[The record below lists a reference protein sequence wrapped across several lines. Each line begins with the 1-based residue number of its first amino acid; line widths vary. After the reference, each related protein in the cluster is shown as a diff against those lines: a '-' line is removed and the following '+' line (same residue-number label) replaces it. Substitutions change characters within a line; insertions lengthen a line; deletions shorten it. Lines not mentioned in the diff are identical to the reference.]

1 MAQLRGK
8 TLAWSLPVLSLALVV
23 VAVLVLW
30 LAPAWR
36 PGAHLAPVLGYL
48 ALPLAFP
55 VVGALVAGREPANP
69 VGWLFGAIG
78 VVGGVLVA
86 ASAVAVAEPAL
97 PAHDWAT
104 WLTGWLNAA
113 ALGALGVALL
123 YFPAGRL
130 PSPRW
135 RVVIWLLGL
144 AVAGLLVAMSSQPE
158 VVGSAGIANPL
169 EIGLP
174 GGRRLY
180 EAVYTSGWLLLWAG
194 IVAAVSSLLARFSRA
209 RGELRQQLKWLAFAA
224 ALMGTLGVL
233 AIVAYFLGAGFLAAF
248 AGLGLLAIPVAV
260 GIAIGRYRLYDIDV
274 LINRT
279 LVYGLLTVV
288 LGACYAAT
296 VLLLGAGLGEQVLKD
311 PGAASAATLVA
322 AVAFRPVRRRIQ
334 AGVDRRFNRR
344 KYDAARTIEAFGTRL
359 RRLVDLDA
367 LTSELGAVVDETMQ
381 PIGSWLLLRP
391 LQPEAAPGPGGIAS
405 DDPLL
410 SGVHWTGRPV
420 DVGALQLDSAALREL
435 RVAGASVV
443 VPLIGQGELVGL
455 LNLGPRRG
463 GRPYSADD
471 RALLGDLASQA
482 APAVRLAQLVRQ
494 QQDEVRERER
504 IAHELH
510 VAQLIQQRFL
520 PPAPPDLPGWQLA
533 ALYRP
538 AQAVGGDFYDFI
550 PLPGGQV
557 GIVVG
562 DVTDKGMPAA
572 LVMATTHGILRAE
585 APRLVAPH
593 RVLERANDLLLNE
606 TFEHMFVTCLYAVL
620 DPASGSLRFANAG
633 HNLPY
638 LRGEAG
644 VAELRAT
651 GMPLGL
657 LPGQRYEEQTATAT
671 PGDDLLLY
679 SDGLTE
685 AHGPDREMF
694 GFPRLASLVGGG
706 AGGQELIDLLLAELA
721 AFTGPGWEQE
731 DDITLVTLQRAP
743 AASIATAPAG
753 AVGRVLAQFEV
764 PSKASNERLVID
776 RVAAAVRPLGLTR
789 DRLERLGTAVGE
801 AAKNA
806 IEHGNGN
813 NAELPVAVRVVTH
826 EGRLLVQV
834 TDHGGDRPVT
844 EPATPDL
851 AAKLAG
857 EQSSRGWGLFLI
869 QNLVDELHTTSDGR
883 HHTVELVMHL
893 DEASAVGGE
902 PVPARK
908 EDG

>member
-1 MAQLRGK
+1 MARLLRGK

-23 VAVLVLW
+23 VAALVLW

-36 PGAHLAPVLGYL
+36 PGGRLAPLLGYL

-78 VVGGVLVA
+78 VAGGLQLA
-86 ASAVAVAEPAL
+86 AGAVALAEPAL
-97 PAHDWAT
+97 PGRDWAS

-113 ALGALGVALL
+113 ALGGLGAALL
-123 YFPAGRL
+123 YFPDGRL
-130 PSPRW
+130 PSRRW
-135 RVVIWLLGL
+135 RAVVWLLAL
-144 AVAGLLVAMSSQPE
+144 AVAGLLVAVSSQPE
-158 VVGSAGIANPL
+158 VVGDAGVANPL
-169 EIGLP
+169 GVSLP
-174 GGRRLY
+174 GGRQLY
-180 EAVYTSGWLLLWAG
+180 EVLYSAGWFLLWAG
-194 IVAAVSSLLARFSRA
+194 ILAAVSSLRTRLSRA
-209 RGELRQQLKWLAFAA
+209 RGERRQQLKWLVYAA
-224 ALMGTLGVL
+224 TLLGVLGVL
-233 AIVAYFLGAGFLAAF
+233 AIVAYFFRAGDLAVF
-248 AGLGLLAIPVAV
+248 SGLGLLAIPIAV

-279 LVYGLLTVV
+279 LVYGLVTVV

-334 AGVDRRFNRR
+334 DGVDRRFNRR
-344 KYDAARTIEAFGTRL
+344 KYDAARTIEAFSTRL
-359 RRLVDLDA
+359 RQLVDLDA
-367 LTSELGAVVDETMQ
+367 LTLELEAVVDETMQ
-381 PIGSWLLLRP
+381 PTGNWLLLRP
-391 LQPEAAPGPGGIAS
+391 LQQEAAPGTGGIAS

-420 DVGALQLDSAALREL
+420 EVDALQLDSAALREL
-435 RVAGASVV
+435 RAAGARLV

-471 RALLGDLASQA
+471 RALLGGLASQA
-482 APAVRLAQLVRQ
+482 APAVRLTQLVRQ

-504 IAHELH
+504 IDHELH
-510 VAQLIQQRFL
+510 VATLIQQRFL

-593 RVLERANDLLLNE
+593 RVLERANDLLLDE

-620 DPASGSLRFANAG
+620 DPASGQLCFANAG

-657 LPGQRYEEQTATAT
+657 LPGMRYQEQTATIA
-671 PGDDLLLY
+671 PGEGLLLY

-694 GFPRLASLVGGG
+694 GFPRLAGLVGGG
-706 AGGQELIDLLLAELA
+706 ASGQELIDRLLAELA

-731 DDITLVTLQRAP
+731 DDITLVTLLRAP
-743 AASIATAPAG
+743 AASTAAAPAG
-753 AVGRVLAQFEV
+753 AAGRVLAQFEV

-776 RVAAAVRPLGLTR
+776 RMVAGGVG
-789 DRLERLGTAVGE
+789 GTCG
-801 AAKNA
+801 
-806 IEHGNGN
+806 
-813 NAELPVAVRVVTH
+813 
-826 EGRLLVQV
+826 
-834 TDHGGDRPVT
+834 
-844 EPATPDL
+844 EPA
-851 AAKLAG
+851 
-857 EQSSRGWGLFLI
+857 
-869 QNLVDELHTTSDGR
+869 
-883 HHTVELVMHL
+883 
-893 DEASAVGGE
+893 
-902 PVPARK
+902 PARK
-908 EDG
+908 KEE